1 MSKKILVISDAAPF
15 DGQRIRECL
24 DMALIF
30 AAIDQEVSW
39 LFTGASVLALT
50 GQNNPGAI
58 DIKDFI
64 KQLKTL
70 EIYDIDSVFICKDAM
85 QNYRLS
91 AEHLNVDAT
100 ALSYSAQQALIGKQD
115 YVVKL

>member
-1 MSKKILVISDAAPF
+1 MNKKILVISDAAPF
-15 DGQRIRECL
+15 DGQRIRESL

-50 GQNNPGAI
+50 KNTTPTSLG
-58 DIKDFI
+58 IKDFF

-70 EIYDIDSVFICKDAM
+70 EIYDVDSLFVCEHALLEY
-85 QNYRLS
+85 QLS
-91 AEHLNVDAT
+91 TEKLSVDAK
-100 ALSYSAQQALIGKQD
+100 ALSFELQQSLINEHD
-115 YVVKL
+115 HVVKL

>member
-1 MSKKILVISDAAPF
+1 MTKKILVITDASPF
-15 DGQRIRECL
+15 DGQRIRESL

-50 GQNNPGAI
+50 DGNHPTSLG
-58 DIKDFI
+58 IKDFF

-70 EIYDIDSVFICKDAM
+70 EIYDVDSLFVCQGALQKY
-85 QNYRLS
+85 QLTTEKLS
-91 AEHLNVDAT
+91 VDVS
-100 ALSYSAQQALIGKQD
+100 ALCNSAQQELISKHD
-115 YVVKL
+115 HVVKL